1 VKHVGLAKGARV
13 IVETLGGARPGE
25 NVLIVCDYGTT
36 ATAEALAAAS
46 VATGAETTVLTMA
59 PRRWHNEELPPPVAG
74 AMRQADL
81 VLAPTRF
88 NVGHTRARQ
97 EAQAA
102 GARVVIIPEADDQ
115 ILLNPGL
122 SADFQKLRE
131 ESEALAARLTAAE
144 VASITSPD
152 GTGISIGLKGR
163 QGRALTGFANS
174 HDVSAC
180 HCVESSIAPVEGTSE
195 GTIVVNGSIPGVGLV
210 TSPITVRVRDGLAYS
225 IEGESRE
232 ARVFRDLLESMDDPN
247 VYNIGELG
255 IGLNPKCVLENSML
269 SDEGV
274 RGTIHIALGT
284 SAYIGGKVKAA
295 GHYDMVFKGATLEL
309 DGEVVLAG
317 GQPRLQTG

>member
-1 VKHVGLAKGARV
+1 VRHVGLARGARV
-13 IVETLGGARPGE
+13 IAETLGGARAGE
-25 NVLIVCDYGTT
+25 NVLIVCDHGTT

-46 VATGAETTVLTMA
+46 AATGAETTVLTMA
-59 PRRWHNEELPPPVAG
+59 PRRWHNDELPAPVAG
-74 AMRQADL
+74 AMKQADL
-81 VLAPTRF
+81 ILAPTRF
-88 NVGHTRARQ
+88 NVGHTQARH

-102 GARVVIIPEADDQ
+102 GARVVIIPEADDE

-122 SADFQKLRE
+122 TADFHELRH
-131 ESEALAARLTAAE
+131 EAETLAARLTDAE
-144 VASITSPD
+144 LATITSPD
-152 GTGISIGLKGR
+152 GTRITIGLKGR
-163 QGRALTGFANS
+163 KGRALTGFANS
-174 HDVSAC
+174 RDVSAC

-232 ARVFRDLLESMDDPN
+232 AQVFRQLLESMDDPN
-247 VYNIGELG
+247 IYNIGELG

-274 RGTIHIALGT
+274 RGTIHVALGT

-295 GHYDMVFKGATLEL
+295 GHYDMVFKGATLKL

-317 GQPRLQTG
+317 GEPQLGG